1 MMQSKLY
8 LFFYAFIND
17 FIFVGGGKIMIYM
30 DNGATSYP
38 KPPEVIEKTIDAMTR
53 YCANPGRAGHYM
65 AAKTAHEIYRARLAL
80 ARLFNIGDPG
90 QLVFTKNC
98 TEAINTALKGIL
110 TEGDHVITSSMEHNS
125 VIRPLRELEKK
136 GVQTT
141 FIKCRTDGSIAP
153 DEIKKAISCGS
164 GKAGTG
170 NGSGGRTKMIVMTAA
185 SNVTGTKMPIEEIG
199 RIAVRNGI
207 IFMVDGAQ
215 GAGHMDLDVRKNH
228 IDILAAPGHKGL
240 LGPQGTGFLY
250 VRKGI
255 ELKPLTEGGTGNR
268 SCEEEQ
274 PRDFPEGYEAGT
286 VNAPGIIA
294 LGTAAGFINKIGI
307 EAIEEHERRLTE
319 KLQKGLMEIK
329 GVSLYGPENTYKKTA
344 VVAMNIDG
352 MDCEEAAAVLN
363 DKYGIAVRA
372 GFHCSCMAHRTIGT
386 GEIGCIRICPGFYT
400 AEKEI
405 DEVVAAV
412 REIAGS
418 RNFMV

>member
-1 MMQSKLY
+1 
-8 LFFYAFIND
+8 
-17 FIFVGGGKIMIYM
+17 MIYM

-38 KPPEVIEKTIDAMTR
+38 KPPEVIEKMVDVMYR
-53 YCANPGRAGHYM
+53 YCANPGRAGHFM
-65 AAKTAHEIYRARLAL
+65 ASKTAHEIYRSRLAL

-98 TEAINTALKGIL
+98 TEAINMALKGVL

-141 FIKCRTDGSIAP
+141 FVSCRADGSIDP
-153 DEIKKAISCGS
+153 EEIRRAIRCGC
-164 GKAGTG
+164 
-170 NGSGGRTKMIVMTAA
+170 NGSDMSNGGGNSRTKMIVITAA
-185 SNVTGTKMPIEEIG
+185 SNVTGTKMPLEEIG

-207 IFMVDGAQ
+207 LFMVDGAQ

-255 ELKPLTEGGTGNR
+255 DLKPLMEGGTGNR

-294 LGTAAGFINKIGI
+294 LGTAAAFINKIGI

-319 KLQKGLMEIK
+319 KLQKGLVGIK
-329 GVSLYGPENTYKKTA
+329 GVDLYGPENTYKKTA

-352 MDCEEAAAVLN
+352 MDCEEAAAILN
-363 DKYGIAVRA
+363 DKYGIAARA
-372 GFHCSCMAHRTIGT
+372 GFHCSCMAHSTIGT
-386 GEIGCIRICPGFYT
+386 AETGCIRLCPGLYT

-405 DEVVAAV
+405 NEVISAV
-412 REIAGS
+412 REIAGGKQ
-418 RNFMV
+418 